1 MFLYQIDSNHVQSI
15 TSLSHRNPTL
25 HWSCSDAFWPCTR
38 RLTAGHTCSH
48 WCFIQHLLSYFCR
61 LTLVYWIIHD
71 NPQISKWQCAKHV
84 LQFINFLGC
93 FIFRQAHISGWWW
106 LEHSFYDFPYIG
118 NNHANWRSFFS
129 EGLKPPTSLLVHVH
143 VFECY
148 RIYFCLWR
156 CAKAGLH
163 RRESQWW
170 NWYDVVLRC
179 CGWSLENYTQ
189 TDFFQNRT
197 CYMAIWSLFN
207 GWYIMLNIMPY
218 SEYSCQ
224 ASLSN
229 CWYIIFYDVIIYGYK
244 SKLSQTD

>member
-1 MFLYQIDSNHVQSI
+1 MITPRSPNDNVQNMCSNSSTFWDALSSDKPTYLVGGDWNMAFMTFHILGIIMPTDVHIYQRGWNHQPV
-15 TSLSHRNPTL
+15 
-25 HWSCSDAFWPCTR
+25 
-38 RLTAGHTCSH
+38 
-48 WCFIQHLLSYFCR
+48 
-61 LTLVYWIIHD
+61 
-71 NPQISKWQCAKHV
+71 
-84 LQFINFLGC
+84 
-93 FIFRQAHISGWWW
+93 
-106 LEHSFYDFPYIG
+106 
-118 NNHANWRSFFS
+118 
-129 EGLKPPTSLLVHVH
+129 LLVHVH

-148 RIYFCLWR
+148 RIYFCLWQ
-156 CAKAGLH
+156 CTKAGLH

-189 TDFFQNRT
+189 TDFFQNWT

-229 CWYIIFYDVIIYGYK
+229 CWYIIFYDVIW
-244 SKLSQTD
+244 L